1 MTTWGGTFVGPQPRA
16 RWSGRVALALAA
28 VVALFAVGA
37 VRLPEWLPQLANPFA
52 SKTVDRSQ
60 PALLKSLEDLSE
72 YRAATGHF
80 EVIVD
85 IEKDAKYLPNFI
97 RGERT
102 LFVAAGT
109 VDGVVDFGA
118 ITPDQV
124 TVSAD
129 RRTVD
134 VRLNHA
140 RLGMVRVDPERSY
153 VFAKR
158 RGALDRLGGVFSDNP
173 TSERRFYQLA
183 EEKMRA
189 AAAAEGSGILQRSE
203 DNTRTM
209 LTSMLRSLG
218 FTTVTVTF
226 EAAPASAA

>member
-1 MTTWGGTFVGPQPRA
+1 MTAWGGTFGPHPRA
-16 RWSGRVALALAA
+16 RWSGRLALLAAA

-37 VRLPEWLPQLANPFA
+37 LRLPDWLPQLANPFA
-52 SKTVDRSQ
+52 TKTIDRSQ

-85 IEKDAKYLPNFI
+85 VEKDAKYVPDFI

-109 VDGVVDFGA
+109 VDGVVDFNS
-118 ITPDQV
+118 ITAEKL
-124 TVSAD
+124 TISAD

-134 VRLNHA
+134 VLLPHA
-140 RLGMVRVDPERSY
+140 RLGTVRVDPAASY
-153 VFAKR
+153 VFAKQ
-158 RGALDRLGGVFSDNP
+158 RGALDRIGGVFSDNP
-173 TSERRFYQLA
+173 TSEGRFYQLA

-189 AAAAEGSGILQRSE
+189 AAAADGSGIVQRSE
-203 DNTRTM
+203 DNTRAM

-226 EAAPASAA
+226 EDAPVA